1 MKKLFILAVG
11 LILIFGVTEVKA
23 QTEGSAAGQ
32 AKQWWEDGYV
42 RPRKVEVPPAPVEV
56 AAPTVEESA
65 PPMEVVAPK
74 AEEPASAVE
83 VVTSKPEEP
92 AAPAEVAAPKTEES
106 APAVEVVT
114 SKPEEP
120 AVPAEVAAPKTEEPA
135 PSQAVVPATPAVT
148 DKQYT
153 SGGNKQDVP
162 NLINKWLTSWQSGDM
177 ENYRSCY
184 ASDFQSK
191 GQNLD
196 AWVAHK
202 TAVKSKSKNIKI
214 SLDDLQIVAEENIA
228 SAAFIQNYSSSTI
241 KNSGKKI
248 LKLKKINSE
257 WKIAKEIM

>member
-65 PPMEVVAPK
+65 PPTEVGASKV
-74 AEEPASAVE
+74 EEPAPPVE
-83 VVTSKPEEP
+83 VVTPKPEEP
-92 AAPAEVAAPKTEES
+92 ATPAEVAT
-106 APAVEVVT
+106 
-114 SKPEEP
+114 
-120 AVPAEVAAPKTEEPA
+120 PKTEEPA
-135 PSQAVVPATPAVT
+135 PPQEVVPATPAVT
-148 DKQYT
+148 DKQYA
-153 SGGNKQDVP
+153 SGSNKQDVQ
-162 NLINKWLTSWQSGDM
+162 NFINKWLTSWQSGDM

-184 ASDFQSK
+184 ATDFQSK

-202 TAVKSKSKNIKI
+202 AALNSKSKNVKI
-214 SLDDLQIVAEENIA
+214 SLDDLQIVAEENMA
-228 SAAFIQNYSSSTI
+228 SAAFIQRYSSATV

-248 LKLKKINSE
+248 LKLKKINNE

>member
-1 MKKLFILAVG
+1 MFFQKFRRKERIMKKLFILAVG

-23 QTEGSAAGQ
+23 QTEGSSAGQ
-32 AKQWWEDGYV
+32 AKQWWEDGYI
-42 RPRKVEVPPAPVEV
+42 RPPKAQAPAAPVEV

-65 PPMEVVAPK
+65 TPTEAVAPK
-74 AEEPASAVE
+74 AEEPAPTAE
-83 VVTSKPEEP
+83 VVTPKPEEP
-92 AAPAEVAAPKTEES
+92 AA
-106 APAVEVVT
+106 
-114 SKPEEP
+114 
-120 AVPAEVAAPKTEEPA
+120 PAEVAAPKTEEPA

-153 SGGNKQDVP
+153 SGGNKQDVQ

-191 GQNLD
+191 GQSLD
-196 AWVAHK
+196 AWVSHK
-202 TAVKSKSKNIKI
+202 AAVKSKSKNIKI